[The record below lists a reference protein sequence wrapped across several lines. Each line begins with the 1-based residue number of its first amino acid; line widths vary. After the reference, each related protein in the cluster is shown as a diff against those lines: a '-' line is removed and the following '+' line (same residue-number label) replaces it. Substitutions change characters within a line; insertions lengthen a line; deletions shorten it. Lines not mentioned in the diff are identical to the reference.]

1 MRTEKLGLRRALLT
15 GVAGFAAILASA
27 QTAQASGFGLREG
40 NADWLGTAFAGDEAK
55 AYDASTV
62 WSNPA
67 GMALLNQNEF
77 EGGVSMIAPYIKF
90 HGSATD
96 PTTAPVTGTQ
106 GGNDIAPAA
115 SGALFG
121 VYVLNPDWRL
131 GFSLTAPYGERTA
144 YPFNW
149 VGKYQSLVSSI
160 TDINLGLALSYKVNP
175 NFSIGFGPN
184 FDYFQARLTQG
195 LYTGVNSLYGTPVA
209 QIKGNSIGVGYNV
222 GALYQFDDGTRL
234 GIDYRSRIRH
244 SIYGAQTIGAQ
255 AAYGG
260 AFTPYDS
267 AATTS
272 ITLPDSASIALYKQ
286 VTDQLALM
294 GTVQWTEWSLFK
306 SLAVTVTNG
315 TGNTTIVENYRDT
328 WMAAI
333 GANYQLTD
341 RIMLQTGFAYD
352 ESPVTAAYRT
362 TRVPDANH
370 YDVGVGVQYKLT
382 PNATIAAAYGH
393 VFTPGGS
400 IHNSAS
406 AAAGAITGNYDLSDN
421 SATVGV
427 DVKF

>member
-1 MRTEKLGLRRALLT
+1 MRKQTLGTRMRLLT
-15 GVAGFAAILASA
+15 GVAGFAVVLAGA
-27 QTAQASGFGLREG
+27 HAARASGFGLREG

-67 GMALLNQNEF
+67 GMALLDQNEF
-77 EGGVSMIAPYIKF
+77 EGGVSLIAPSITF

-96 PTTAPVTGTQ
+96 PTTAPIAGTQ

-115 SGALFG
+115 TGALFG

-131 GFSLTAPYGERTA
+131 GVSVTAPYGERTA
-144 YPFNW
+144 YPFDW

-160 TDINLGLALSYKVNP
+160 TDINLGLALSYRVNP

-195 LYTGVNSLYGTPVA
+195 VYTGVNALYGTPVA

-244 SIYGAQTIGAQ
+244 DLYGSQSIGAP
-255 AAYGG
+255 AAYG
-260 AFTPYDS
+260 ATFAPFNS

-272 ITLPDSASIALYKQ
+272 ITLPDSLSVGLYKQ
-286 VTDQLALM
+286 ITDKLALM

-306 SLAVTVTNG
+306 NLAVTVKNG
-315 TGNTTIVENYRDT
+315 TGNTTIVENYRDA

-341 RIMLQTGFAYD
+341 RILLQTGFAYD

-382 PNATIAAAYGH
+382 PNVTLAAAYGH
-393 VFTPGGS
+393 VFTSGGS

-406 AAAGAITGNYDLSDN
+406 AAAGVITGNYGLSDN